1 MSKKITDKE
10 LDAVFDASYE
20 QLVDEMTGICKQ
32 LEFENALLKERKD
45 IAIAH
50 LDNAKKILIAYKQ
63 SKTPIPSLITNGID
77 CISTA
82 IKVLSKNIDY
92 DPLDCL

>member
-10 LDAVFDASYE
+10 LDTIFDASYE

-32 LEFENALLKERKD
+32 LEFENALLKDRKD

-50 LDNAKKILIAYKQ
+50 LENAKKILITYKQ
-63 SKTPIPSLITNGID
+63 SKIPSLLTKGID

-82 IKVLSKNIDY
+82 IQVLSKNIDY